1 MHGDRVRFTIWGDGE
16 YKTDVPNARVLAFSL
31 AAEVEELGKVDIG
44 VMPMPDTPWTR
55 GKCALKAIQYMAR
68 GIPTVVSPIGM
79 SADVVRNG
87 VNGLW
92 ASNEEEWVS
101 TLDLLIRDDTL
112 RQRFSAAGRKTVEQE
127 YSLQAWGPRLA
138 ELFDRI
144 LEEPRAVA
152 AARTI
157 TASN

>member
-16 YKTDVPNARVLAFSL
+16 YKTDVPNTRVVPFSL

-44 VMPMPDTPWTR
+44 IMPMPDTPWTR

-79 SADVVRNG
+79 SADVVQHG

-92 ASNEEEWVS
+92 ASNEDEWVS
-101 TLDLLIRDDTL
+101 TLDLLIRDEPL
-112 RQRFSAAGRKTVEQE
+112 RLRFSVAGRNTIEQD
-127 YSLQAWGPRLA
+127 YSLQAWGPRLG
-138 ELFDRI
+138 ELFDQI
-144 LEEPRAVA
+144 LEKPRAVVG
-152 AARTI
+152 ARTVS
-157 TASN
+157 ASN